1 MRVGT
6 PLCLC
11 VAIGCAP
18 VTTNIDID
26 VIAPEDADDLE
37 AADNATVVLAPDGAQ
52 RTVEADGLDFSL
64 ELELD
69 PDDTVR
75 DLEIY
80 LAHGET
86 LLAWG
91 RTPPFTFGGV
101 GGGLAVFVGRPGALS
116 TFPTLL
122 DLPDDRL
129 LAAASP
135 GRGSVL
141 LSTDGA
147 TSFLDAFTLDMHE
160 ADPLIDAPLADDGVL
175 VGDALGGALRIS
187 FSSLAASRYDPG
199 DDEWVDLDIHGASE
213 IDSRMG
219 AAWLVD
225 ADAAVLSLFG
235 GGDNTDV
242 IAIELVP
249 SEEGS
254 GISVGVVD
262 GRALDR
268 PRSKARASWVTRAD
282 DDDAE
287 DELVFGTG
295 DDDDIPAGWLV
306 ERGVGVGP
314 NGRWTQGGCVQIDP
328 GKGNDDARLLCGG
341 GIRDDTPT
349 ADGLMVRVPKT
360 GVASA
365 MELPALLDRAMPE
378 PLWLVDDV
386 AVYAQGEGVLLP
398 IDPATL
404 QAQPAIAALRAGGGQ
419 LVPLEGG
426 ATLLVG
432 GRDLASV
439 PTTRIQ
445 VFTPSVPP
453 D

>member
-1 MRVGT
+1 MTRCT
-6 PLCLC
+6 PLLLC
-11 VAIGCAP
+11 ATLGCGAI
-18 VTTNIDID
+18 TTDIGIE
-26 VIAPEDADDLE
+26 VIVPEDSDDLE

-52 RTVEADGLDFSL
+52 RTVTADGLDFAL

-75 DLEIY
+75 DLELY

-91 RTPPFTFGGV
+91 RTPSFTYSGV
-101 GGGLAVFVGRPGALS
+101 GDGLAVFLGRPGALA

-129 LAAASP
+129 LATASP
-135 GRGSVL
+135 GTGAVL

-147 TSFLDAFTLDMHE
+147 TSFLDGFTLEMRE

-175 VGDALGGALRIS
+175 VGDALGGALRVS
-187 FSSLAASRYDPG
+187 FSALKASRYDPS
-199 DDEWVDLDIHGASE
+199 DDEWIDLEIHGA
-213 IDSRMG
+213 DPTDVRTG

-225 ADAAVLSLFG
+225 GDAAVLSLFG
-235 GGDNTDV
+235 GGTNTNV
-242 IAIELVP
+242 IAIDLVP
-249 SEEGS
+249 REDGS
-254 GISVGVVD
+254 GIAVGVVE
-262 GRALDR
+262 GLALDR
-268 PRSKARASWVTRAD
+268 TRTGARATWVTRED

-295 DDDDIPAGWLV
+295 DDDDIAAGWLV
-306 ERGVGVGP
+306 ERNVGVGP
-314 NGRWTQGGCVQIDP
+314 IGRWTQGGCVQIDP
-328 GKGNDDARLLCGG
+328 GAGNSDVRVVCGG
-341 GIRDDTPT
+341 GVKSGTPT
-349 ADGLMVRVPKT
+349 ADGVMVRVPKT
-360 GVASA
+360 GVPSA
-365 MELPALLDRAMPE
+365 MELPGLLDRAMPE

-398 IDPATL
+398 IDPATM

-453 D
+453 T